1 MHAAGVGKCMRL
13 DEYVKL
19 LAYVV
24 WKEISL
30 IVYLGR

>member
-19 LAYVV
+19 FVYVV
-24 WKEISL
+24 WKESSL
-30 IVYLGR
+30 IVCLGR